1 MIVDQSKIEGMPMRH
16 PFDFSMK
23 GEVMY
28 VFTDCR
34 ISAQALQALRTFG
47 HVPIPCTPHPALDP
61 AIASHPDMLLF
72 PCENGIFVL
81 GGHKPATGVIPQ
93 LPIKQAPAKKYP
105 HDVLLNAACIGHYLV
120 CRPDST
126 AAELL
131 QYAKEADLTVL
142 PVRQGYAKC
151 NLCIVSDHAAVTE
164 DASVAAALRSVG
176 IDVLQIDAGG
186 VALPGY
192 PYGFIGGASGSDG
205 THVFFC
211 GDLSLHPD
219 GKRIAAFCRKH
230 AREPISLASHPM
242 QDVGSLLFFQ
252 NQTD

>member
-1 MIVDQSKIEGMPMRH
+1 
-16 PFDFSMK
+16 MK

-28 VFTDCR
+28 VFTDCH
-34 ISAQALQALRTFG
+34 ISAQALQALRAHG
-47 HVPIPCTPHPALDP
+47 HFPIPCMAHPALDP

-81 GGHKPATGVIPQ
+81 GGHKLDTDDVPQ
-93 LPIKQAPAKKYP
+93 LPIKQAPARKYP
-105 HDVLLNAACIGHYLV
+105 HDVLLNAARIGHYLV

-131 QYAKEADLTVL
+131 QYAKEAGLTVL

-151 NLCIVSDHAAVTE
+151 NLCVVSDHAAMTE
-164 DASVAAALRSVG
+164 DASIAAALRSAG
-176 IDVLQIDAGG
+176 MDVLQIDAGG

-205 THVFFC
+205 THVFFY
-211 GDLSLHPD
+211 GDLSLHRY
-219 GKRIAAFCRKH
+219 GERIATFCQKH
-230 AREPISLASHPM
+230 GRIPVSLASH
-242 QDVGSLLFFQ
+242 QLTDVGSLLFY
-252 NQTD
+252 DKK